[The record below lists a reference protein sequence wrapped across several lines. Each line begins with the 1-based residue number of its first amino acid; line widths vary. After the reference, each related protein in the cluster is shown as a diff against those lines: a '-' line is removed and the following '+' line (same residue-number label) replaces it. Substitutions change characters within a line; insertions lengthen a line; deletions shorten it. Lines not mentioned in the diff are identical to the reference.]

1 MRELRH
7 AGQRG
12 ESLQPMGRFIL
23 HYIQMCLVM
32 CIGAVIL
39 NLLFFGAAA
48 FLGYTS
54 LDQRAPELTV
64 LVIAIS
70 LSLPMLLWM
79 RYMGMDWQPTLE
91 MSGATMAAGLL
102 LIGAYAL
109 GLIARSDLIPLQTGL
124 LACPLMLV
132 VMLFRFQL
140 YSHAHHHRHHGHI
153 TP

>member
-1 MRELRH
+1 
-7 AGQRG
+7 
-12 ESLQPMGRFIL
+12 
-23 HYIQMCLVM
+23 MCCSSPTVM
-32 CIGAVIL
+32 PT
-39 NLLFFGAAA
+39 AA
-48 FLGYTS
+48 
-54 LDQRAPELTV
+54 
-64 LVIAIS
+64 
-70 LSLPMLLWM
+70 
-79 RYMGMDWQPTLE
+79 WQPTLE